1 MVRKFFFVG
10 TNCWKVGE
18 QFSVGAIPPNQVAPP
33 PIKKQKLSEETVKAI
48 RQIVPEDLKIL
59 AKRLGGSSSGTLDHL
74 VDIICDIDRK
84 GIPPNQIVVPTIQ
97 AQSITSIT
105 TSTSTETGLKSLE
118 NRLKKLKL
126 PELKTQLQTRQ
137 INKKSG
143 RKEDLI
149 QRILRFE
156 KHKNGTEPIGR

>member
-1 MVRKFFFVG
+1 VIITVMHGAKFFFVG

-18 QFSVGAIPPNQVAPP
+18 QFSVGAIPPNQVAPPP

-105 TSTSTETGLKSLE
+105 TSTSTETGLKNLE
-118 NRLKKLKL
+118 KSIEKVEVARVENSIAD
-126 PELKTQLQTRQ
+126 KT
-137 INKKSG
+137 N
-143 RKEDLI
+143 
-149 QRILRFE
+149 
-156 KHKNGTEPIGR
+156 